1 MAYFVSDPISGRA
14 ISSLDRQLRKAR
26 KDGEYLRSLLLSGML
41 TYEKEQ
47 EIRSRY
53 KGVFL
58 RRLEEAFLG
67 LPDGGSGEEMPFAA

>member
-67 LPDGGSGEEMPFAA
+67 LPDGGSGEEMPRSA

>member
-1 MAYFVSDPISGRA
+1 MAYFLSDPISGRA

-26 KDGEYLRSLLLSGML
+26 RDGEYLRSLMLGGLL

-47 EIRSRY
+47 EVRSRY

-58 RRLEEAFLG
+58 RRMEEAFLG
-67 LPDGGSGEEMPFAA
+67 LPEGGSSDELPRSA